1 MMQQAQ
7 SPPEVGNPGAMA
19 SQPQRGQLIPFPNA
33 SQVMQNFNDMLPIPG
48 GRHVDMTFVSE
59 ERALQARG
67 AETLDGL
74 PGHRLEQFYNA
85 FVTGK
90 REELLDALKA
100 EEYYHGKQ
108 WSPDQK
114 AVLQDRKQPATYF
127 NELRKKI
134 NSYIGLEQRLRR
146 DPKASP
152 RTPKHEGDADAATAA
167 LRYIGDATMAETQ
180 FTEAGR
186 DFFVRGIGV
195 LYQGV
200 VRDHQNKVQAVK
212 QHVSASNF
220 IYDPR
225 SMKHDFSDAKFMGE
239 WGWYDADDAEDLF
252 IKLGR
257 PDSAE
262 KMAWLVGNLHG
273 SSSNIPGEL
282 AKIRTEWYARDLGR
296 VRLVH
301 LYYKHRGKWR
311 YAIFCG
317 HVSLYDAPSIYFAE
331 NGESAQPY
339 VAISCEVD
347 EQGKRYGVVKDLIP
361 IQDSINQR
369 HSRLFH
375 LLAQRR
381 VIADKGAVDDINKA
395 RREVNKA
402 DGYVE
407 LNPRGKDAVEKRFKI
422 DEGGAEVEGQYKLLE
437 LSIEQMRQYGPNTA
451 ILGKG
456 EGINS
461 QSGRAILAL
470 QNAGMTE
477 LSPVFD
483 RHRSLKMLSWRRDWQ
498 NVVQFWDDERWIP
511 VLDDDA
517 EKGVKFV
524 ALNQVKIDPVT
535 GAISVAND
543 VAKMDIDIIFDESGD
558 TITQTEEALD
568 FMSKLGEAAVGPA
581 GELFI
586 ELSNLRNKDKLLRLI
601 RSKQPQ
607 TNPKEAELRDKVMF
621 LEAALKAA
629 TVDKTLAEV
638 ENKRADSL
646 SKLAAAGVPSQAM
659 QVFPFDYGV
668 RSTYEDFLGEDVHQF
683 GNAFEFVPPPQ
694 IPLDAMAQPGRAPS
708 TPNAYEPG
716 RLTGQMSQGQPAG
729 QPGHAG
735 PVPQGVI
742 RNGMQTPGETPAE
755 PWMPG
760 QEPQMGD
767 GNGLP
772 FPPEFQGSGGLMP
785 PPGTRPN

>member
-1 MMQQAQ
+1 MMQAQQA
-7 SPPEVGNPGAMA
+7 PPELGNPNGGA
-19 SQPQRGQLIPFPNA
+19 QPGTRGNLVPLARFLPNP
-33 SQVMQNFNDMLPIPG
+33 NDMIRVPG
-48 GRHVDMTFVSE
+48 GRHVDMASIDPN
-59 ERALQARG
+59 RAVEARS
-67 AETLDGL
+67 AETLQGL

-85 FVTGK
+85 FVTAK

-108 WSPDQK
+108 WSPDAK
-114 AVLQDRKQPATYF
+114 KVLDDRKQPSTYF
-127 NELRKKI
+127 NELRKKV
-134 NSYIGLEQRLRR
+134 NSYIGLENRLRR

-152 RTPKHEGDADAATAA
+152 RTPRHEGDADAATAA
-167 LRYIGDATMAETQ
+167 LRYIGDTTKAETQ
-180 FTEAGR
+180 YTEAGR

-200 VRDHQNKVQAVK
+200 VRDYQGKIQAVK
-212 QHVSASNF
+212 AHVAASNF

-225 SMKHDFSDAKFMGE
+225 SVKHDFSDAKFMGE
-239 WGWYDADDAEDLF
+239 WGWFDAEDAEDMF

-257 PDSAE
+257 TDSAE
-262 KMAWLVGNLHG
+262 KMRWLTGNLHG
-273 SSSNIPGEL
+273 SSGNIPGEL
-282 AKIRTEWYARDLGR
+282 AKIRSEWYARDLGR

-301 LYYKHRGKWR
+301 LYYKHRGRWR

-317 HVSLYDAPSIYFAE
+317 QFALYDAPSIYRTE
-331 NGESAQPY
+331 TGETTQPY

-347 EQGKRYGVVKDLIP
+347 ENGKRYGVVKDLIP

-375 LLAQRR
+375 LLAMRR
-381 VIADKGAVDDINKA
+381 IIADKGAVDDINKA
-395 RREVNKA
+395 RREANKA
-402 DGYVE
+402 DGYIE
-407 LNPRGKDAVEKRFKI
+407 LNPRGKDAVDKRFKI
-422 DEGGAEVEGQYKLLE
+422 DEGGTEIEGQYKLLE
-437 LSIEQMRQYGPNTA
+437 MSIEQMRQYGPNTA

-483 RHRSLKMLSWRRDWQ
+483 RHRELKMLSWRRDWQ

-517 EKGVKFV
+517 PKGVKFV
-524 ALNQVKIDPVT
+524 ALNQVVIDPMT
-535 GAISVAND
+535 GAIKTNND
-543 VAKMDIDIIFDESGD
+543 VAKMDVDIIFDETGD

-568 FMSKLGEAAVGPA
+568 FLSKLGEAAVGPA

-607 TNPKEAELRDKVMF
+607 TNPKEAELREKVMF

-646 SKLAAAGVPSQAM
+646 SKLAASGVPSAAM
-659 QVFPFDYGV
+659 QVFPFDYGA
-668 RSTYEDFLGEDVHQF
+668 RSTYEDFLGEDLHQG
-683 GNAFEFVPPPQ
+683 GNAFEFVPSPPVA
-694 IPLDAMAQPGRAPS
+694 PAGAAPS

-716 RLTGQMSQGQPAG
+716 RLTGGMGGGQPAG
-729 QPGHAG
+729 QPGHAA

-742 RNGMQTPGETPAE
+742 RQGMQTPGETPAE

-760 QEPQMGD
+760 QEPKMGD

-772 FPPEFQGSGGLMP
+772 FPPQGNGGLMP